1 MVDNKELG
9 KVTEK
14 IRKLLAKSESA
25 KESGSIQE
33 AELFALKAQ
42 DLLLQYNLSQQDI
55 NKPEESPIIA
65 EIVDLNDFEKIAKT
79 ESDWVLT
86 LFIELSKYNLC
97 KSIILGNRG
106 YNKVYVF
113 GERHN
118 IDIVKFLH
126 DQLRVKI
133 KRLSLEAWK
142 EYKGLEKRN
151 TFLRGYKKG
160 VVQGIKTKLLEQQ
173 QAQMKKYEGMPGLV
187 KVNTQAINKS
197 IAIKLGPLGKSRSRA
212 LSGEDGKGKG
222 FRDGYNMNINKGI
235 SNQTR
240 SSQKLLN

>member
-1 MVDNKELG
+1 MNKTELE

-25 KESGSIQE
+25 KETGSIQE
-33 AELFALKAQ
+33 AEIFALKAQ
-42 DLLLQYNLSQQDI
+42 ELLLQYNLTHHDI
-55 NKPEESPIIA
+55 NKPEESPIIM
-65 EIVDLNDFEKIAKT
+65 ETVCLNDFEKIPKT
-79 ESDWVLT
+79 EGDWILS
-86 LFIELSKYNLC
+86 LFVELSRYNLC
-97 KSIILGNRG
+97 KSIIIGNRG
-106 YNKVYVF
+106 DNRLYIF

-118 IDIVKFLH
+118 IDIVKYLH

-160 VVQGIKTKLLEQQ
+160 VVMGIKTKLHEQQ
-173 QAQMKKYEGMPGLV
+173 QAQMAKYEGMPGLV
-187 KVNTQAINKS
+187 RVNNQAIDNKV
-197 IAIKLGPLGKSRSRA
+197 ATELGPLGRSKGRTLSGQEGRSR
-212 LSGEDGKGKG
+212 G
-222 FRDGYNMNINKGI
+222 FKDGYNMNINKGI
-235 SNQTR
+235 SNQAR

>member
-1 MVDNKELG
+1 MSKTELE

-33 AELFALKAQ
+33 AEIFALKAQ

-55 NKPEESPIIA
+55 NKPEESPILM
-65 EIVDLNDFEKIAKT
+65 EIINLNDFEKIAKT
-79 ESDWVLT
+79 EGDWILS
-86 LFIELSKYNLC
+86 LFIGLSRYNLC

-106 YNKVYVF
+106 NNIIYIF

-118 IDIVKFLH
+118 IDIVKYLH

-142 EYKGLEKRN
+142 EYRGLEKRN

-160 VVQGIKTKLLEQQ
+160 VVVGIEKKLYDQQ
-173 QAQMKKYEGMPGLV
+173 QEQMKKYEGMPGLV
-187 KVNTQAINKS
+187 KVNMEAIDKTV
-197 IAIKLGPLGKSRSRA
+197 AREVGPLGRSRSRA
-212 LSGEDGKGKG
+212 LSGQEGRNRG
-222 FRDGYNMNINKGI
+222 FKDGYNMNINKGI
-235 SNQTR
+235 SNQAG

>member
-1 MVDNKELG
+1 MSKTELE

-25 KESGSIQE
+25 KETGSIQE
-33 AELFALKAQ
+33 AEIFALKAQ
-42 DLLLQYNLSQQDI
+42 ELLLQYNLSQHDI
-55 NKPEESPIIA
+55 NKPEESPIIM
-65 EIVDLNDFEKIAKT
+65 EKIDLNDFEKVAKT
-79 ESDWVLT
+79 EGDWILS
-86 LFIELSKYNLC
+86 LFIELSRYNLC
-97 KSIILGNRG
+97 KSIIIGNRG
-106 YNKVYVF
+106 DNRLYIF

-118 IDIVKFLH
+118 IDIVKYLH

-160 VVQGIKTKLLEQQ
+160 VVMGIKTKLYDQQ

-187 KVNTQAINKS
+187 KVNTEAINKTVARE
-197 IAIKLGPLGKSRSRA
+197 IGPLGKSRSRT
-212 LSGEDGKGKG
+212 LSGQEGKEKG
-222 FRDGYNMNINKGI
+222 YRDGYNMNINKGI
-235 SNQTR
+235 SNR
-240 SSQKLLN
+240 ASNSQKLLN